1 MKVEV
6 GYITSWRRAIF
17 FTLIIAV
24 VIFGTASTVSASLLG
39 AGLVSNII
47 SVGALVLCIGLFIL
61 VLADRWNRYS
71 GSGTASIEDGLLT
84 YHDRKRHFEIKL
96 KDIKKLDIEEITL
109 GREGGKPL
117 AFRILIQTD
126 KKKYYIESDR
136 AAGRAYNE
144 VDLYRLYLYVQK
156 NMQ

>member
-17 FTLIIAV
+17 ITVIIAITV
-24 VIFGTASTVSASLLG
+24 FGLVSTVSTAYLG

-61 VLADRWNRYS
+61 VLADKWNHYS
-71 GSGTASIEDGLLT
+71 GYGTAAIEDGIFT
-84 YHDRKRHFEIKL
+84 YNDKKHHYEIKIS
-96 KDIKKLDIEEITL
+96 DIKKIDMEKITT

-117 AFRILIQTD
+117 AYRMLIKTER
-126 KKKYYIESDR
+126 KKYYIESER
-136 AAGRAYNE
+136 AAGCEYNE
-144 VDLYRLYLYVQK
+144 VDLYRLYLYLNQ
-156 NMQ
+156 NM

>member
-24 VIFGTASTVSASLLG
+24 IIFGTVSTVSASLIT

-61 VLADRWNRYS
+61 VLSDHWNRYS
-71 GSGTASIEDGLLT
+71 GSGTASIEDGLFT
-84 YHDRKRHFEIKL
+84 YHDRKRHYEIRL

-109 GREGGKPL
+109 GREGGRPL
-117 AFRILIQTD
+117 AFRILIQT
-126 KKKYYIESDR
+126 KKKKHYIESDR